1 MDTTKQEA
9 GETHGGISPN
19 SAEMDAGAKDAP
31 DDAAETPTGPME
43 AFDGAAKDGFR
54 VDVSALREP
63 DASEKTEH

>member
-1 MDTTKQEA
+1 
-9 GETHGGISPN
+9 
-19 SAEMDAGAKDAP
+19 MDAGAKDAP

-63 DASEKTEH
+63 DASKNGALNGLYEIFGHLYGTTTAP